1 MTVAIWTVVL
11 YNILIHQ
18 NDFFFKYRV
27 YLQIQ
32 LFWSFY
38 ALKAVKFQLL
48 SKMTTEEELYDS
60 FFNFFYLIEFELG
73 DNVM

>member
-1 MTVAIWTVVL
+1 MT
-11 YNILIHQ
+11 
-18 NDFFFKYRV
+18 FFKYRV

-38 ALKAVKFQLL
+38 ALKGVKIQLL
-48 SKMTTEEELYDS
+48 FKMTTEEELYDS
-60 FFNFFYLIEFELG
+60 FFIFFYLIEFELG